1 MPMIMR
7 YKLSFKANGD
17 DEFEYFDIG
26 GYTFKIKG
34 MAIPF
39 DFSSYGYDMNYDED
53 KGRIY
58 IDFESGQGII
68 RDETIDECYDEE
80 YEKLQLN
87 KNKITAEFL
96 SKTEEILEISI
107 DYRYLFSHYKLEDI
121 KFEDITFEDLESK
134 KIYSV
139 DSNVVKQY
147 NKRILTEMFEEE

>member
-7 YKLSFKANGD
+7 YKLSFEAIGD
-17 DEFEYFDIG
+17 DEFEYFDLG

-34 MAIPF
+34 MTISF
-39 DFSSYGYDMNYDED
+39 DFSAYGYDMDYNED

-68 RDETIDECYDEE
+68 RDNIIDDCYDEE

-87 KNKITAEFL
+87 KNNITAEFL
-96 SKTEEILEISI
+96 SKVEEILEISI
-107 DYRYLFSHYKLEDI
+107 DYRYMFEPCKLEDI
-121 KFEDITFEDLESK
+121 RFEDITFEDLESK

-139 DSNVVKQY
+139 DSNVIKQY
-147 NKRILTEMFEEE
+147 NKRILTKMLKED